1 MNYWIIRDEKTSG
14 PFSVDDLRQMRI
26 SADTP
31 VWYQGLSG
39 WTPAGSIAGLESL
52 FTVGMAAQQFV
63 PAAGE
68 TSRSGAV
75 VADGS
80 AECPPNYLVASIVM
94 TILFFL
100 PAGVVAII
108 FASKVNPLYRRG
120 EVIKARKMSERAALW
135 TILSL
140 VIGLIFI
147 PFKLVFEMI

>member
-14 PFSVDDLRQMRI
+14 PFSVDDLRQMEI

-39 WTPAGSIAGLESL
+39 WTPAGAIAGLESL
-52 FTVGMAAQQFV
+52 FAVSVAAQPFAPATGVSSQSV
-63 PAAGE
+63 AAGN
-68 TSRSGAV
+68 
-75 VADGS
+75 GS

-108 FASKVNPLYRRG
+108 FATKVKPLYRRG
-120 EVIKARKMSERAALW
+120 DVMKARKMSERAALW

-140 VIGLIFI
+140 VIGLILI